1 MKYYYLVSGLPDIQL
16 SDAKV
21 SPMVEMAE
29 EIKENLSDADAN
41 LFSLL
46 LLKYDNENF
55 LAYLKDNNA
64 QLNPLG
70 NLSSNDWEEL
80 VSLMNESD
88 SVVDKRLMPYI
99 QQFYAQYTMGF
110 PENVLPE
117 DQLAVGYYSY
127 GMKCGNRFLSDW
139 FEFNLNLNNVLAALM
154 CRKFGF
160 DIKTAVLGSNE
171 IAEALRTSGARDF
184 GLAGTF
190 DQMEEV
196 LRIAEMTDLYER
208 EKRLDALRWN
218 WLEDHTF
225 FHFFSAERIWA
236 FWLKSELIHR
246 WEDLTTEKGKTV
258 FRQLMD
264 NFRKEVKFD

>member
-88 SVVDKRLMPYI
+88 SVADKRLMPYI
-99 QQFYAQYTMGF
+99 QQFYAQYTITRARARCANPSRRGALLR
-110 PENVLPE
+110 PCSRGRRGRALRRRARTRPGP
-117 DQLAVGYYSY
+117 LWA
-127 GMKCGNRFLSDW
+127 
-139 FEFNLNLNNVLAALM
+139 AAL
-154 CRKFGF
+154 RRR
-160 DIKTAVLGSNE
+160 A
-171 IAEALRTSGARDF
+171 
-184 GLAGTF
+184 
-190 DQMEEV
+190 
-196 LRIAEMTDLYER
+196 
-208 EKRLDALRWN
+208 W
-218 WLEDHTF
+218 
-225 FHFFSAERIWA
+225 
-236 FWLKSELIHR
+236 
-246 WEDLTTEKGKTV
+246 
-258 FRQLMD
+258 
-264 NFRKEVKFD
+264 

>member
-16 SDAKV
+16 SDTKV

-29 EIKENLSDADAN
+29 EIKDNLSAADAN
-41 LFSLL
+41 LFRLL
-46 LLKYDNENF
+46 LMKYDNENL

-80 VSLMNESD
+80 VALMNESD
-88 SVVDKRLMPYI
+88 SVADKRLMPYI
-99 QQFYAQYTMGF
+99 QQFYAQYTEGF

-117 DQLAVGYYSY
+117 DQLATGYYSY
-127 GMKCGNRFLSDW
+127 GMKCGNRFLADW
-139 FEFNLNLNNVLAALM
+139 FEFNLNLNNVLTALM

-218 WLEDHTF
+218 WLEENTF

-236 FWLKSELIHR
+236 FWLKCELIHR
-246 WEDLTTEKGKTV
+246 WEDLTTEKGKAV

-264 NFRKEVKFD
+264 DFRKEVKFD